1 MIGVIALNRLMCLT
15 PFLRTGKQLKLP
27 LEKCLDIL
35 AQPGEVLTVS
45 QVCNSEIVQTSSMST
60 QEEKLT

>member
-27 LEKCLDIL
+27 LEKSLDTL
-35 AQPGEVLTVS
+35 ALTGESLTAS
-45 QVCNSEIVQTSSMST
+45 QECNSQLTQIPSKPTS
-60 QEEKLT
+60 EKKLT